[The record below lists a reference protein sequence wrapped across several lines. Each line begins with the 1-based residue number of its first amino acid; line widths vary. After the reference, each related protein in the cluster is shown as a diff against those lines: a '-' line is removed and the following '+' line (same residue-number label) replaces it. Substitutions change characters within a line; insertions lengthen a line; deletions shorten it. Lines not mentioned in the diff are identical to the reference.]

1 MRTFA
6 SVVSILSPGGTGS
19 LAWALTFLYSG
30 SMFCWQSAV
39 LFGAPKGP
47 SVFFV
52 RNPQIVDED
61 QVNVLTVPSA
71 SALVHVVHIG

>member
-6 SVVSILSPGGTGS
+6 SVVSILLPGGTEKPCLGPYT
-19 LAWALTFLYSG
+19 LLYSG

-39 LFGAPKGP
+39 FRAPKGQ
-47 SVFFV
+47 SVFFM

-61 QVNVLTVPSA
+61 KVYVLTVSSA
-71 SALVHVVHIG
+71 SALVCVVCIG